1 VLTLLQ
7 DLRYGARMLRRA
19 PGFTVAAVLT
29 LGLGIGANSAMFG
42 VVDALLFRPPSGVAD
57 PGRLV
62 RVRMQLPAPPGEPA
76 ELSNVLSYPQY
87 ATLRDRARG
96 LAGVA
101 AYARATV
108 TVGPADESRT
118 QQAILVTGDYFR
130 TLAVRA
136 AIGRLLS
143 RDDDRDN
150 AALPVAVLSWE
161 YWQREFGGDG
171 AVVGR
176 SMPVNGRAF
185 TIVGVTPKHFTGI
198 ELGAPAFWV
207 PLGAASMLG
216 YDERMTRSRFASW
229 LSIVARLAPRL
240 TRAQAQSTAQA
251 AVLAA
256 RDARDPGDA
265 GAGGPEGPGGPGG
278 PGGDLPSG
286 GEIRVAIGGP
296 DRSGG
301 GPAAAPPPP
310 IVRLSGLGGRDEPAL
325 PGFGAERS
333 LPISLWFLGVTAAV
347 LLIACANV
355 ANLLLARAAT
365 RVNEIA
371 VRLSLGASRGRVAR
385 QLMTESLLLAML
397 GGIAGWLLAFVG
409 VALLPRVVP
418 LPPLPPFFDA
428 RIVGFTALLTVM
440 TTAVFG
446 LAPALRV
453 ARSGLHLALGAT
465 SRTQS
470 ARSLGRN
477 VLVVVQLAASLVLL
491 IGAGLFVRSLRNVKA
506 IDTGFALDQLLV
518 VSLDLRGARLTRERA
533 DELWGRALER
543 VRALPGVRSVSLG
556 GGAPFEMVMM
566 MPVDAPGFSAPD
578 GRPRPAQ
585 ADFAGAAY
593 FSTLGIPIREGRA
606 FTDEDREGSAPVTIV
621 NQTLAR
627 RIWGTAS
634 PIGRCIYAG
643 MIGRDAPCLTV
654 VGVAADARYADIT
667 AAPAPFFYRPL
678 RQRARGAPPMT
689 VMHIR
694 VADARSEAPNLSAL
708 ATRVRRELQA
718 LDPSVPFVNVRATAD
733 LVRPQM
739 LPWRIGTMMFG
750 LFGALGALLA
760 AVGLAGLLSFVVA
773 QRTRELGVRI
783 ALGAQR
789 RDVLGLVLG
798 EGGRLVAIGVA
809 VGAAA
814 GAAATRL
821 FASMLYGVSPLDP
834 IVYVATAAGLAA
846 VGLLAMY
853 VPARRATRVD
863 PVVALRAE

>member
-57 PGRLV
+57 PGRVV

-96 LAGVA
+96 LAGVT
-101 AYARATV
+101 AYARASV
-108 TVGPADESRT
+108 TIGPPEDSRS
-118 QQAILVTGDYFR
+118 QQALLVTGDYFR
-130 TLAVRA
+130 VLGVRA
-136 AIGRLLS
+136 AAGRFLN

-150 AALPVAVLSWE
+150 APLPVAVLSWD
-161 YWQREFGGDG
+161 YWQGEFGGDG
-171 AVVGR
+171 SVVGR
-176 SMPVNGRAF
+176 SIPINGRAF
-185 TIVGVTPKHFTGI
+185 TIVGVAPKHFTGV
-198 ELGAPAFWV
+198 ELGAPAVWV
-207 PLGAASMLG
+207 PLGTAPMLG
-216 YDERMTRSRFASW
+216 YDDRMTRSRFASW
-229 LSIVARLAPRL
+229 LAVVARLAPGA
-240 TRAQAQSTAQA
+240 TRAQAQATVQA

-256 RDARDPGDA
+256 RDAGDPGDV
-265 GAGGPEGPGGPGG
+265 GTGGPEGPGGPGG
-278 PGGDLPSG
+278 DLPGG

-296 DRSGG
+296 DRSGDRA
-301 GPAAAPPPP
+301 AAAPPPR
-310 IVRLSGLGGRDEPAL
+310 VRLSGLGGRDEPAL
-325 PGFGAERS
+325 PAFGGERTP
-333 LPISLWFLGVTAAV
+333 PISLWFLGLTAAV
-347 LLIACANV
+347 LFIACANV
-355 ANLLLARAAT
+355 ANLLLARAAN

-385 QLMTESLLLAML
+385 QLMTESALLATL
-397 GGIAGWLLAFVG
+397 GGIAGLLLAFVG
-409 VALLPRVVP
+409 VALLPRVIP

-428 RIVGFTALLTVM
+428 RVVEFTALLTVV

-465 SRTQS
+465 SRTQA
-470 ARSLGRN
+470 ARSVGRN
-477 VLVVVQLAASLVLL
+477 TLVVGQLAASLVLL

-506 IDTGFALDQLLV
+506 IDTGFALDRLLV

-533 DELWGRALER
+533 DELWGRALAR

-585 ADFAGAAY
+585 ADFAGTTY
-593 FSTLGIPIREGRA
+593 FSTLGIPIRAGRA
-606 FTDEDREGSAPVTIV
+606 FTEEDREGSAAVAIV

-654 VGVAADARYADIT
+654 VGVSADARYADIT
-667 AAPAPFFYRPL
+667 AAPSPFFYRPL
-678 RQRARGAPPMT
+678 VQRPRGAPPMT

-694 VADARSEAPNLSAL
+694 VADTRSGAPDLSAL
-708 ATRVRRELQA
+708 ATQVRRELQA
-718 LDPSVPFVNVRATAD
+718 LDPSVPFVNVRPTAD

-739 LPWRIGTMMFG
+739 IPWRIGTMMFG

-760 AVGLAGLLSFVVA
+760 AVGLAGVLSFVVA

-789 RDVLGLVLG
+789 RDVLALVLG

-809 VGAAA
+809 VGVAA

-834 IVYVATAAGLAA
+834 VVYVATAGALAA

-863 PVVALRAE
+863 PAVALRAE